1 MRIRILCIV
10 FRINADKVD
19 AMLVIIM
26 EISIAMSIV
35 RTKRRLIKGLLVH
48 WTKREKTKCCS
59 IESPLGVG
67 QGEPL
72 EMQHLVFSNSSNLLS
87 GGSEW
92 YPKSHHFYA
101 QDISR
106 FPSDTRKALS
116 NPVRFGVL
124 SLPVFGFL
132 PHIA

>member
-10 FRINADKVD
+10 FRINADKLD

-72 EMQHLVFSNSSNLLS
+72 EMQHLVFSNASNLLA

-92 YPKSHHFYA
+92 YPKKTNSSAYFCHPFPHHF
-101 QDISR
+101 Q
-106 FPSDTRKALS
+106 
-116 NPVRFGVL
+116 
-124 SLPVFGFL
+124 
-132 PHIA
+132 